1 MASYARHF
9 VESRM
14 EPKSH
19 GGGNPVGTS
28 PTEQIYPEREGYG
41 RSLERGKYVMHI
53 GYTSPKAR
61 VCKCGSYPVL
71 EQFVLDR
78 KEDGSRNIPAESFVA
93 ICPRCELRAKGE
105 GALEEVLETWNRGE
119 FSEDNLL
126 VSEKLSTLSL
136 ETAKMLGAV
145 VVMRM
150 IEDAIDMVLQKHKIQ
165 QELRIGLLEG
175 AGNELKRGEK
185 VQKIRELNGRLKNA
199 ENFLRYSP
207 LMFDRDPDAVI
218 SDIRK
223 AIYPGNTAEDIEKR
237 MKIPLR
243 LAAM

>member
-1 MASYARHF
+1 MGHYAQYVAEMRQQ
-9 VESRM
+9 
-14 EPKSH
+14 KKAH

-41 RSLERGKYVMHI
+41 RSLERGRDVMHI
-53 GYTSPKAR
+53 GYTSTKAR
-61 VCKCGSYPVL
+61 PCKCGCVPTF
-71 EQFVLDR
+71 EQYVLDR
-78 KEDGSRNIPAESFVA
+78 KEDGSRNIPAQSFVA

-105 GALEEVLETWNRGE
+105 GTLEEVLETWNRGE
-119 FSEDNLL
+119 YSEDNLL
-126 VSEKLSTLSL
+126 VSEKMTSLST

-150 IEDAIDMVLQKHKIQ
+150 IEDAIDMILQKHKIQ
-165 QELRIGLLEG
+165 QELRSLYG
-175 AGNELKRGEK
+175 AWNEERHGEK
-185 VQKIRELNGRLKNA
+185 VHKIQELNGRLVNA

-223 AIYPGNTAEDIEKR
+223 AIYPGDTAEDIEKR

-243 LAAM
+243 LVAM

>member
-1 MASYARHF
+1 MGHYAQYVAEMRQQ
-9 VESRM
+9 
-14 EPKSH
+14 KKAH

-41 RSLERGKYVMHI
+41 RSLERVRDVMHI
-53 GYTSPKAR
+53 GYTSTKAR
-61 VCKCGSYPVL
+61 VCKCGCYPVF

-78 KEDGSRNIPAESFVA
+78 KEDGSRNIPAQSFVA

-105 GALEEVLETWNRGE
+105 GTLEEVLETWNRGE

-150 IEDAIDMVLQKHKIQ
+150 IEDAIDMILLKHKLQ
-165 QELRIGLLEG
+165 QELRLLYG
-175 AGNELKRGEK
+175 AGNEEQHGEK
-185 VQKIRELNGRLKNA
+185 AHRIRELNGRLGSA

-223 AIYPGNTAEDIEKR
+223 AIYPGDTAEDIEKR

>member
-1 MASYARHF
+1 MGHYAQYVAEMRQQ
-9 VESRM
+9 
-14 EPKSH
+14 KKAH

-28 PTEQIYPEREGYG
+28 PTEQIYLEREGYG
-41 RSLERGKYVMHI
+41 RSLERGRDVMHI

-61 VCKCGSYPVL
+61 PCKCGCMPTF

-78 KEDGSRNIPAESFVA
+78 KEDGSRKIPAESFVA

-105 GALEEVLETWNRGE
+105 GTLEEVLATWNRGE
-119 FSEDNLL
+119 FSEDSLL
-126 VSEKLSTLSL
+126 VSEKLSTLSP

-150 IEDAIDMVLQKHKIQ
+150 IEDAIDMILLKHKLQKK
-165 QELRIGLLEG
+165 LRSGLLEG
-175 AGNELKRGEK
+175 AGNEYKRGEK
-185 VQKIRELNGRLKNA
+185 VQKIRDLNGRLKNA

-207 LMFDRDPDAVI
+207 LMFDRDPEAVI

-223 AIYPGNTAEDIEKR
+223 AIYPGDTAEDIEKR

>member
-1 MASYARHF
+1 MGHYAQYVAEMRQQ
-9 VESRM
+9 
-14 EPKSH
+14 KKAH
-19 GGGNPVGTS
+19 GGGNPVGTL

-41 RSLERGKYVMHI
+41 RILERVRDVLHI
-53 GYTSPKAR
+53 GYTSPEAR
-61 VCKCGSYPVL
+61 VCKCGSYPVF
-71 EQFVLDR
+71 EQYVLDR

-105 GALEEVLETWNRGE
+105 GTLEEVLETWNRGE

-126 VSEKLSTLSL
+126 VSEKMASLSP
-136 ETAKMLGAV
+136 ETARMLGGI

-150 IEDAIDMVLQKHKIQ
+150 IEEIIDMILQKHKLQ
-165 QELRIGLLEG
+165 QELRTLYV
-175 AGNELKRGEK
+175 AGNEERHGEK
-185 VQKIRELNGRLKNA
+185 VHKIQELNGLLGTA

-223 AIYPGNTAEDIEKR
+223 AIYPGDTAEDIERR

>member
-1 MASYARHF
+1 MGHYAQYVAEMRQQ
-9 VESRM
+9 
-14 EPKSH
+14 KKAH

-41 RSLERGKYVMHI
+41 RSLERGRYVMHI

-61 VCKCGSYPVL
+61 PCKCGCMPTF
-71 EQFVLDR
+71 EQYVLDR
-78 KEDGSRNIPAESFVA
+78 KEDGSRNIPAQSFVA

-105 GALEEVLETWNRGE
+105 GTLEEVLETWNRGE
-119 FSEDNLL
+119 YSEDNLL
-126 VSEKLSTLSL
+126 VSEKMTSLST

-150 IEDAIDMVLQKHKIQ
+150 IEDAIDMILQKHKIQ
-165 QELRIGLLEG
+165 QELRSLYG
-175 AGNELKRGEK
+175 AGNEERHGEK
-185 VQKIRELNGRLKNA
+185 VHKIRELNVRLGNA

-223 AIYPGNTAEDIEKR
+223 AIYPGDTAEDIEKR

-243 LAAM
+243 LASM

>member
-9 VESRM
+9 VESRI
-14 EPKSH
+14 EPKAH
-19 GGGNPVGTS
+19 GGGNPAGLS

-41 RSLERGKYVMHI
+41 RSLERGRDVMHI

-61 VCKCGSYPVL
+61 PCKCGCMPTF
-71 EQFVLDR
+71 EQYVLDR

-105 GALEEVLETWNRGE
+105 GTLEEVLETWNRGE
-119 FSEDNLL
+119 YSEDNLL
-126 VSEKLSTLSL
+126 VSEKMTSLST

-150 IEDAIDMVLQKHKIQ
+150 IEDAIDMIMLKHKLQ
-165 QELRIGLLEG
+165 QELRTLYG
-175 AGNELKRGEK
+175 AGNEERHGEN
-185 VQKIRELNGRLKNA
+185 VHRIRELNGRLGNA

-223 AIYPGNTAEDIEKR
+223 AIYPGDTAEDIEQR

>member
-1 MASYARHF
+1 MGHYAQYVAEMRQQ
-9 VESRM
+9 
-14 EPKSH
+14 KKAH

-41 RSLERGKYVMHI
+41 RSLERGRYVMHI

-61 VCKCGSYPVL
+61 SCKCGCTPTF
-71 EQFVLDR
+71 EQYVLDR
-78 KEDGSRNIPAESFVA
+78 NEDGSRKIPAESFVA

-105 GALEEVLETWNRGE
+105 GTLEEVLETWNRGE

-150 IEDAIDMVLQKHKIQ
+150 IEDSIDMILQKHKIQ
-165 QELRIGLLEG
+165 QELRSLYG
-175 AGNELKRGEK
+175 AGNEERHGEK
-185 VQKIRELNGRLKNA
+185 FHKIQELNGRLGNA

-223 AIYPGNTAEDIEKR
+223 AIYPGDTAEDIEKR

-243 LAAM
+243 LVAM

>member
-1 MASYARHF
+1 MGHYAQYVAEMRQQ
-9 VESRM
+9 
-14 EPKSH
+14 KKAH

-28 PTEQIYPEREGYG
+28 PTNQIYPELDGYG
-41 RSLERGKYVMHI
+41 RSLERGKNVMHI
-53 GYTSPKAR
+53 GYTSPEAR
-61 VCKCGSYPVL
+61 VCKCGCYPVF
-71 EQFVLDR
+71 EQYVLDR
-78 KEDGSRNIPAESFVA
+78 KEDGSRNIPAQIFVA

-105 GALEEVLETWNRGE
+105 GTLEEVLETWNRGE
-119 FSEDNLL
+119 YSEDNLL

-150 IEDAIDMVLQKHKIQ
+150 IEDAIDMILQKHKIQ
-165 QELRIGLLEG
+165 QELRSLYG
-175 AGNELKRGEK
+175 AGNEERHGEK
-185 VQKIRELNGRLKNA
+185 VHKVQELTRRLESS

-223 AIYPGNTAEDIEKR
+223 AIYPGDTAEDIEKR

>member
-9 VESRM
+9 VESRI
-14 EPKSH
+14 EPKAH

-41 RSLERGKYVMHI
+41 RSLERGRDVMHI

-61 VCKCGSYPVL
+61 PCKCGCMPTF

-78 KEDGSRNIPAESFVA
+78 KEDGSRNIPAQSFVA

-105 GALEEVLETWNRGE
+105 GTLEEVLETWNRGE

-145 VVMRM
+145 VVRRM
-150 IEDAIDMVLQKHKIQ
+150 IEDAIDMILLKHKLQ
-165 QELRIGLLEG
+165 QELRLLYG
-175 AGNELKRGEK
+175 AGNEERHGEK
-185 VQKIRELNGRLKNA
+185 AHKIQELNGRLGSA

-223 AIYPGNTAEDIEKR
+223 AIYPGDTAEDIEKR

>member
-9 VESRM
+9 VESRI
-14 EPKSH
+14 EPKAH

-53 GYTSPKAR
+53 GYTSPEAR
-61 VCKCGSYPVL
+61 VCKCGSYPVF

-78 KEDGSRNIPAESFVA
+78 KEDGSRNIPAQSFVA

-105 GALEEVLETWNRGE
+105 GTLEDVLETWNLGE

-126 VSEKLSTLSL
+126 VSEKMTSLSP
-136 ETAKMLGAV
+136 ETAKMLGGI

-150 IEDAIDMVLQKHKIQ
+150 IEEIIDMILEKHKIQ
-165 QELRIGLLEG
+165 KELRSGLLEG
-175 AGNELKRGEK
+175 AGNEYKRGEK
-185 VQKIRELNGRLKNA
+185 AHKIRELNGRLGSA

-207 LMFDRDPDAVI
+207 LMFDKDPEAVI

-223 AIYPGNTAEDIEKR
+223 AIYPGDTAEDIERR

>member
-1 MASYARHF
+1 MGHYAQYVAEMRQQ
-9 VESRM
+9 
-14 EPKSH
+14 KKAH

-28 PTEQIYPEREGYG
+28 PTNQIYPELDGYG
-41 RSLERGKYVMHI
+41 RSLERGKNVMHI
-53 GYTSPKAR
+53 GYTSPEAR
-61 VCKCGSYPVL
+61 VCKCGCYPVF
-71 EQFVLDR
+71 EQYVLDR
-78 KEDGSRNIPAESFVA
+78 KEDGSRNIPAQSFVA

-105 GALEEVLETWNRGE
+105 GTLEEVLETWNRGE
-119 FSEDNLL
+119 YSEDNLL

-150 IEDAIDMVLQKHKIQ
+150 IEDAIDMILQKHKIQ
-165 QELRIGLLEG
+165 QELRTLYG
-175 AGNELKRGEK
+175 AGNEERHGEK
-185 VQKIRELNGRLKNA
+185 VHKVQELTRRLESS

-223 AIYPGNTAEDIEKR
+223 AIYPGDTAEDIEKR